1 MVSIFDIK
9 DYAKYIIRQEGDNHQ
24 DLDLHERFQKIYFSA
39 NTLTKKIFN
48 IESYYKKLEKAFPK
62 SKSVK
67 EAKKNLNNTL
77 MGVESKL
84 K

>member
-1 MVSIFDIK
+1 MVIILDIR
-9 DYAKYIIRQEGDNHQ
+9 DYAKYIIRQERDNHQ
-24 DLDLHERFQKIYFSA
+24 DLNLHERFQEIYFSA
-39 NTLTKKIFN
+39 NILTKKLFN
-48 IESYYKKLEKAFPK
+48 IENYYMQLKEAFPK